1 MQFFTSLNYQMS
13 QVVKTKSNVGGGG
26 SRKKRATNAEKISE
40 IRQTIRVK
48 DTVHN
53 LLYCE
58 FESTLRHNI
67 QVNREIK
74 TEQDDIALLEAEI
87 KRKKATIIEK
97 KKQKNQI
104 AKTILKQQKEL
115 RAWDEII
122 HERIIGKRVELKRQ
136 IQTLEIKDNVVNA
149 QKALVLCEKENKKKA
164 SKTIIDEINQLPE
177 IIVSYIGEFIPYEI
191 RNQLIEDKYNP
202 MKQLVPRLDR
212 FGLSRL
218 IKQFYLHPK
227 YFAQLTTEEAEQ
239 NTDRSLTY
247 SPAWWGDTRSNM
259 MARLMRP
266 VVEMKNKDPELA
278 YKFLSTIAILI
289 KPDKKYTHGFQN
301 AR

>member
-1 MQFFTSLNYQMS
+1 MS
-13 QVVKTKSNVGGGG
+13 QVVKTKSKVGGGG

-58 FESTLRHNI
+58 YEATLRLDI

-97 KKQKNQI
+97 KKQKSQI
-104 AKTILKQQKEL
+104 VKTISRQEKEL
-115 RAWDEII
+115 RVWYAKNNGQKIG
-122 HERIIGKRVELKRQ
+122 ERVALERE
-136 IQTLEIKDNVVNA
+136 IQTLEIKDNVVNT

-164 SKTIIDEINQLPE
+164 SKTIISAINQLPE
-177 IIVSYIGEFIPYEI
+177 VIISYIGEFIPYEI

-202 MKQLVPRLDR
+202 MKQLVTRLDR

-247 SPAWWGDTRSNM
+247 SPAWWRETRSNM

-289 KPDKKYTHGFQN
+289 KPDKKYTHGFRN
-301 AR
+301 GR